1 MKRVLIMPLMTSW
14 SESWSGSD
22 LQLIAFFYLFYR
34 KLCILKGIY
43 PREPRKKPQGAN
55 KTYYFLKDI
64 QFMLHDPI
72 IPVLREQRSWKKK
85 LKRAIAK
92 QDNVKAEMLRANRP
106 MYTLNHLIKER
117 YPTFVDAIR
126 DLDDALC
133 LLHLVSTST
142 IWYYHRSLLMRTI
155 VRYYARQRHRV
166 SRSDPTVPRPV
177 PRLPILRHQDQRA
190 AQSVFVD

>member
-1 MKRVLIMPLMTSW
+1 MPRSCPGRILI
-14 SESWSGSD
+14 GSD
-22 LQLIAFFYLFYR
+22 LKLIAFFNFR

-72 IPVLREQRSWKKK
+72 IPVLREQRAWKKK

-92 QDNVKAEMLRANRP
+92 QDNVKAEMLKANRP
-106 MYTLNHLIKER
+106 TYTLNHLIKER

-133 LLHLVSTST
+133 LLHLVSTIIT
-142 IWYYHRSLLMRTI
+142 FIIRRINENT
-155 VRYYARQRHRV
+155 VRCYARQRNRV
-166 SRSDPTVPRPV
+166 TRSYPTMPRPV
-177 PRLPILRHQDQRA
+177 QRLPILHY
-190 AQSVFVD
+190 